1 MNKQLSKL
9 SRKDKEKVKSLWSK
23 SEKRILIIVASVL
36 FFALV
41 VYYGIPVIK
50 YQSNQNS
57 LNELYNQELAVNK
70 VCMVGDEI
78 KFKTIRPVKIEGKT
92 YWACCNK
99 CEAKLNNNLNN
110 VRYATD
116 PFSKEK
122 INKADAVVVQ
132 NPTKKGRV
140 LFFETYNN
148 YEKYMAEN
156 NIKTTVTNSL

>member
-9 SRKDKEKVKSLWSK
+9 SKKDKEKVKTLWSK
-23 SEKRILIIVASVL
+23 SEKRVLIIVASVL

-41 VYYGIPVIK
+41 AYYGIPALK

-70 VCMVGDEI
+70 VCMAGDEI
-78 KFKTIRPVKIEGKT
+78 KFEVIHPVKIEGKT
-92 YWACCNK
+92 YWACCHK
-99 CEAKLNNNLNN
+99 CEARLNKNLND

-116 PFSKEK
+116 PFSMEK

-148 YEKYMAEN
+148 YEKYIAEN
-156 NIKTTVTNSL
+156 NIEQP

>member
-23 SEKRILIIVASVL
+23 SEKRVLIIVASVL
-36 FFALV
+36 FFALLA
-41 VYYGIPVIK
+41 YYGIPAIK

-70 VCMVGDEI
+70 VCMAGDEI
-78 KFKTIRPVKIEGKT
+78 KFKVINPVKIEGKT
-92 YWACCNK
+92 YWVCCNK
-99 CEAKLNNNLNN
+99 CETRLKKNLND

-140 LFFETYNN
+140 LFFESITN
-148 YEKYMAEN
+148 YEKYIVAN
-156 NIKTTVTNSL
+156 NITIDSESN